1 MLNAFLYD
9 FKKELINDLE
19 WSKFRE
25 LPQWALAALGASLI
39 LYIISA
45 IFSCYW
51 LFFVSSI
58 VLVVSLIIIIRKTPQ
73 RRKKSQDKSSNEA
86 SIECEQ
92 LQWFLNRRVAV
103 VKRMLTSNNNSLASS
118 ECVELLLNECENKLN
133 STRPSEIFQKRIKPI
148 VSPITIIVL
157 SLVAAWLN
165 NMLPEANISFEESL
179 AQHILSVM
187 KVLASNIVLSRTL
200 MVSFVFVCIYAT
212 AIYFA
217 IVFIVL
223 PEVGK
228 FLDRDYLLTAE
239 LKDSLL
245 YLKHSGFLADQ
256 ESTSRLEQ

>member
-25 LPQWALAALGASLI
+25 LPQLALAVLGVSLI
-39 LYIISA
+39 LYIVSA
-45 IFSCYW
+45 IFSWYM
-51 LFFVSSI
+51 LFLASLI
-58 VLVVSLIIIIRKTPQ
+58 LLVVSLVIVICKSKP
-73 RRKKSQDKSSNEA
+73 RKKKTKDNSSDET
-86 SIECEQ
+86 SIECAQ

-118 ECVELLLNECENKLN
+118 ECVELLLNECEKKLN

-179 AQHILSVM
+179 AQHMLSVM
-187 KVLASNIVLSRTL
+187 EVLASNIVLSRKL
-200 MVSFVFVCIYAT
+200 MVTFVFICIYLH
-212 AIYFA
+212 FS
-217 IVFIVL
+217 
-223 PEVGK
+223 K
-228 FLDRDYLLTAE
+228 RD
-239 LKDSLL
+239 K
-245 YLKHSGFLADQ
+245 
-256 ESTSRLEQ
+256 